1 MIITL
6 STALFM
12 ILLDAVAVFFIILLL
27 KTKKKEDEILK
38 NKFNQIEQAGLM
50 NVLQNDFINGHKEF
64 KNNLIYGE
72 RYLFGKK
79 SQIFLK
85 YGEIAKAYQFI
96 YKTNFVESK
105 RTIRVETIDNQKYEL
120 CEIALLDKDDP
131 NVKQFYQFV
140 LLKNSN
146 IQILN

>member
-1 MIITL
+1 MSLFVAISILVMIIIL

-27 KTKKKEDEILK
+27 KTKKKEYEILK

-79 SQIFLK
+79 IANFSQI
-85 YGEIAKAYQFI
+85 
-96 YKTNFVESK
+96 
-105 RTIRVETIDNQKYEL
+105 R
-120 CEIALLDKDDP
+120 
-131 NVKQFYQFV
+131 
-140 LLKNSN
+140 
-146 IQILN
+146 